1 MADNSEGA
9 KALPRRDSER
19 ITRLCEG
26 AIALA
31 KLADTRLLP
40 PKLDAYFRRL
50 GPVPLTGTASILPQ
64 VLESAKLAQRKP
76 CFGNKQFLNCLLGGF
91 RSGFN
96 EREICASTLQIQLE
110 QEHTKRFPNEAY
122 EQINGFPSR
131 SKQIKSLVT
140 QIVSRK
146 NIAGLHITFHHWA
159 DLALEMWGDL
169 ISEDFRIEL
178 MIVAKDAYAIT
189 GVRNAAL
196 HRYYDSIDT
205 WQNLWRVLLEPRPG
219 HRKRSQYQI
228 LAGQDNNSV
237 GVIDSSSA
245 VGKAFRRWRV
255 WPTNSVPY
263 LRGFDAA
270 TTPLPSEMKR
280 DSLSINLL
288 AYQIWLLRP
297 RQLLVLTK
305 DKYAIAIVRQVP
317 QLLECPGFEFPTLHH
332 APHSSNS
339 PFWKDGPKAI
349 MKLRPYLPALD
360 SHKLMPQLPRTDR
373 GKSQTRERSQKRS
386 PTTPRIVTAN
396 LARRQMRVIAIHPKS
411 LKIVL
416 KSRTY
421 NTRNIISKVIAFAR
435 QEFRKTGKW
444 RDDYVCVAQVPDD
457 GNNFVTVTE

>member
-9 KALPRRDSER
+9 KALPKRDNER

-31 KLADTRLLP
+31 KLADTRVLP

-50 GPVPLTGTASILPQ
+50 DPVPLTGAVSILPK

-76 CFGNKQFLNCLLGGF
+76 RFGNRQFLNCLLGGF

-96 EREICASTLQIQLE
+96 ERELCASTLQAHLE
-110 QEHTKRFPNEAY
+110 QEHTQRFPNEAKQ
-122 EQINGFPSR
+122 QINGFPSR
-131 SKQIKSLVT
+131 SKQIKSLVN

-146 NIAGLHITFHHWA
+146 NIAGLHVTFHHWA

-169 ISEDFRIEL
+169 ISDDFRIEL

-196 HRYYDSIDT
+196 HRYYDSINT

-219 HRKRSQYQI
+219 QCKRSPYQI
-228 LAGQDNNSV
+228 LAGQDNNSI

-245 VGKAFRRWRV
+245 VGKAFRRWKV

-280 DSLSINLL
+280 DTLSINLL

-297 RQLLVLTK
+297 RQLLLLTK
-305 DKYAIAIVRQVP
+305 DKYAIEIVHQVREI
-317 QLLECPGFEFPTLHH
+317 LASSGFELPALHY

-339 PFWKDGPKAI
+339 PFWRDGPKAI
-349 MKLRPYLPALD
+349 MKLRGTLPALD
-360 SHKLMPQLPRTDR
+360 RHKLMPPFRRKDR
-373 GKSQTRERSQKRS
+373 GRSQKRK
-386 PTTPRIVTAN
+386 RIQTHSRTVPHFVTAT
-396 LARRQMRVIAIHPKS
+396 LPRRQMRVIAIHPKS
-411 LKIVL
+411 LKTVL
-416 KSRTY
+416 VSRTY
-421 NTRNIISKVIAFAR
+421 KTCNIASKVIAFAR
-435 QEFRKTGKW
+435 REFRKTGKW
-444 RDDYVCVAQVPDD
+444 RDDYECVAQVSGD